1 MKPRRLASI
10 VGTRPQFIKHSVL
23 SKELLKYF
31 EVDLIH
37 TGQHFH
43 PSLYADI
50 FEDLGLEPPE
60 VLLDSLIQDRI
71 PALKKILEDR
81 KYDAVIVYG
90 DTNST
95 LWGAQAASLAKLPL
109 IHIEAGERSFNE
121 EMPEENNR
129 IQTDKL
135 SKLRFCVSEKSILNL
150 HNEGLSDNSFVTGDI
165 MKDLLIQKISNPLNN
180 PHSFPYYF
188 ASIHR
193 SYTQQDSLKLSELLQ
208 RINLLDC
215 RVIFSLHPSTRKTL
229 EQSGIGLSQFSNIE
243 FIEPVNY
250 SESIACQFHSIAV
263 LTDSGGIQREAYW
276 MKKRC
281 ITLRKE
287 TEWTET
293 LKGNWNQL
301 VYEQPD
307 FTKSLHLS
315 LGPHDSEL
323 YGTGNACSLITQII
337 KENI

>member
-10 VGTRPQFIKHSVL
+10 VGTRPQFIKHAVL
-23 SKELLKYF
+23 SRELQKYF
-31 EVDLIH
+31 EIDLIH

-50 FEDLGLEPPE
+50 FEDLGLKPPE
-60 VLLDSLIQDRI
+60 MLLDSLIQDRV
-71 PALKKILEDR
+71 PALKKILQD
-81 KYDAVIVYG
+81 KNYDAVIVYG

-95 LWGAQAASLAKLPL
+95 LWGAKAAELAGLPL
-109 IHIEAGERSFNE
+109 IHIEAGERSFNLD
-121 EMPEENNR
+121 MPEENNR
-129 IQTDKL
+129 IQTDRL
-135 SKLRFCVSEKSILNL
+135 SKLRFCVSERSLSNL
-150 HNEGLSDNSFVTGDI
+150 QNEGLFDNSFVTGDI
-165 MKDLLIQKISNPLNN
+165 MKDLLLQKISNP
-180 PHSFPYYF
+180 PGQIISFPYYF

-193 SYTQQDSLKLSELLQ
+193 NYTQQDSNKLSELLEG
-208 RINLLDC
+208 INRLDSK
-215 RVIFSLHPSTRKTL
+215 VIFSLHPSTKKIL
-229 EQSGIGLSQFSNIE
+229 DESGMRLSQFSNIE

-250 SESIACQFHSIAV
+250 SDSIAFQFHAMAV

-293 LKGNWNQL
+293 LNGNWNQL
-301 VYEQPD
+301 VYDQSD
-307 FTKSLHLS
+307 FTESLRLP
-315 LGPHDSEL
+315 LGLHNSAL
-323 YGTGNACSLITQII
+323 YGTGNACAVITQII

>member
-1 MKPRRLASI
+1 MKPKRLASI
-10 VGTRPQFIKHSVL
+10 VGTRPQFIKHAVL
-23 SKELLKYF
+23 SGELKKYF

-50 FEDLGLEPPE
+50 FEDLGLKPPGI
-60 VLLDSLIQDRI
+60 VLDALIQDRI

-81 KYDAVIVYG
+81 NYDAVVVYG

-95 LWGAQAASLAKLPL
+95 LWGAKAAGLAGLPL
-109 IHIEAGERSFNE
+109 IHVEAGERSFNH
-121 EMPEENNR
+121 EMPEEHNR
-129 IQTDKL
+129 IQTDRL
-135 SKLRFCVSEKSILNL
+135 SKLRFCVSERSLSNL
-150 HNEGLSDNSFVTGDI
+150 HKEGLSENSFVTGDI
-165 MKDLLIQKISNPLNN
+165 MKDLLLQKISNPLKNTR
-180 PHSFPYYF
+180 SFPYYF

-193 SYTQQDSLKLSELLQ
+193 SYTQQDSIKLSELLEE
-208 RINLLDC
+208 INRLDSK
-215 RVIFSLHPSTRKTL
+215 VIFSLHPSTKKIL
-229 EQSGIGLSQFSNIE
+229 DESGIGLSQFSNIE

-250 SESIACQFHSIAV
+250 SESIACQFHSVAV

-293 LKGNWNQL
+293 LNGNWNQL

-307 FTKSLHLS
+307 FSKSLHLP
-315 LGPHDSEL
+315 LGPHDPEL

>member
-1 MKPRRLASI
+1 MKPKRLASI

-23 SKELLKYF
+23 LRELQKYF

-43 PSLYADI
+43 PSMYAGI
-50 FEDLGLEPPE
+50 FEDLGLQPPD
-60 VLLDSLIQDRI
+60 VLLDSLIHDRI
-71 PALKKILEDR
+71 PALKKILNDR
-81 KYDAVIVYG
+81 NYDGVLVYG

-95 LWGAQAASLAKLPL
+95 LWGAEAAKLCELPL
-109 IHIEAGERSFNE
+109 IHIEAGERSFNQ
-121 EMPEENNR
+121 EMPEEHNR
-129 IQTDKL
+129 IRTDQL
-135 SKLRFCVSEKSILNL
+135 SNLRFCVSEKSLENL
-150 HNEGLSDNSFVTGDI
+150 EKEGLAENSFITGDI
-165 MKDLLIQKISNPLNN
+165 MKDLLLQKITKTVNAPL
-180 PHSFPYYF
+180 SVPYYF

-193 SYTQQDSLKLSELLQ
+193 NYTQQDRDKLFELLKQ
-208 RINLLDC
+208 INQLDS
-215 RVIFSLHPSTRKTL
+215 RVIFSLHPSTRKIL
-229 EQSGIGLSQFSNIE
+229 DQSEFVISQFSNIE

-250 SESIACQFHSIAV
+250 SESIAYQYHSLAV
-263 LTDSGGIQREAYW
+263 FTDSGGIQREAYW

-301 VYEQPD
+301 VYEHPD
-307 FTKSLHLS
+307 FTIALHLP
-315 LGPHDSEL
+315 LGAHNEEL